1 MSRLLRVAGPVLCA
15 ATLGGCATI
24 YNAPIN
30 LPLANA
36 DAATF
41 DGTSAIPTN
50 GDDVL
55 VGLTFSGGG
64 TRAAAFSY
72 GVLQGFDHTS
82 TGKGVPLLDSVHYIS
97 GVSGGAITAAYFGLK
112 GRSAF
117 ADFPERFL
125 QRNAEESLDTPL
137 TPVGIIRAYQGGTN
151 EAHQF
156 TQWLDQNLFQ
166 GATFKQ
172 LDTPGHPHILIN
184 ASDIYNRT
192 PFVFN
197 ETTFKAICSDLN
209 SYPVANA
216 VAASATMPLIFAP
229 MVLTSYADRCR
240 AALPKWVTQAQND
253 PAAPPL
259 LKASAEAIVRYRN
272 GSVPYIKLLDGGVVD
287 FYGLAGFTISRLSA
301 ETAYEP
307 LTSRQAVKI
316 RRVLFMVVDSG
327 RGPSGDWARS
337 VEGPA
342 APELLMAAADTSTDS
357 SARLSFTAFD
367 GIIAEWRELL
377 VRWRC
382 GLSHSER
389 QAFGLADKWD
399 CRDLKFFVGHLDFDQ
414 LGAQR
419 SSDLNSIPTRFKLSP
434 QHVEM
439 LVTAGQDALR
449 TNPTFH
455 AFLRSLDGRGLT
467 AVSAAGAA
475 GQRAAVT
482 PALRQP

>member
-1 MSRLLRVAGPVLCA
+1 VSRPRQVAGLALCA

-30 LPLANA
+30 LPLATA
-36 DAATF
+36 DAATL
-41 DGTSAIPTN
+41 DGTGAIPTN

-82 TGKGVPLLDSVHYIS
+82 TGRGAPLLDSVHYIS

-117 ADFPERFL
+117 SDYPERFL
-125 QRNAEESLDTPL
+125 LRNAEESLDTPL

-240 AALPKWVTQAQND
+240 AALPKWVTQVQND

-259 LKASAEAIVRYRN
+259 LKASALHQAARWRRGGFLRPCRIYHLAIV
-272 GSVPYIKLLDGGVVD
+272 GG
-287 FYGLAGFTISRLSA
+287 
-301 ETAYEP
+301 
-307 LTSRQAVKI
+307 
-316 RRVLFMVVDSG
+316 DSL
-327 RGPSGDWARS
+327 R
-337 VEGPA
+337 
-342 APELLMAAADTSTDS
+342 AADV
-357 SARLSFTAFD
+357 AA
-367 GIIAEWRELL
+367 G
-377 VRWRC
+377 
-382 GLSHSER
+382 
-389 QAFGLADKWD
+389 
-399 CRDLKFFVGHLDFDQ
+399 
-414 LGAQR
+414 
-419 SSDLNSIPTRFKLSP
+419 
-434 QHVEM
+434 
-439 LVTAGQDALR
+439 GQDSPRLVYGGGCGAGPVRRLGSKR
-449 TNPTFH
+449 GRP
-455 AFLRSLDGRGLT
+455 DG
-467 AVSAAGAA
+467 A
-475 GQRAAVT
+475 
-482 PALRQP
+482 

>member
-1 MSRLLRVAGPVLCA
+1 MVGARIGRAVSLPVRVAGLALCA
-15 ATLGGCATI
+15 AALSGCATI

-30 LPLANA
+30 LPLATA
-36 DAATF
+36 EAATF
-41 DGTSAIPTN
+41 YSTGAIPTN
-50 GDDVL
+50 GDDL
-55 VGLTFSGGG
+55 LIGLAFSGGG

-72 GVLQGFDHTS
+72 GVLQGFNYTS
-82 TGKGVPLLDSVHYIS
+82 SGRGVPLLDSVHYIS

-125 QRNAEESLDTPL
+125 LRNAEESLDTPL

-151 EAHQF
+151 DARQF

-166 GATFKQ
+166 GATFRQ
-172 LDTPGHPHILIN
+172 LDAPNHPHILIN
-184 ASDIYNRT
+184 ASDVYDRT

-197 ETTFKAICSDLN
+197 DTTFKAICSDLN
-209 SYPVANA
+209 SYPIANA
-216 VAASATMPLIFAP
+216 VAASAAMPLIFAP

-240 AALPKWVTQAQND
+240 TALPKWVTQAQND
-253 PAAPPL
+253 TAAPPL

-272 GSVPYIKLLDGGVVD
+272 GSVPFIKLLDGGVVD
-287 FYGLAGFTISRLSA
+287 FYGLSGFTISRLSA

-316 RRVLFMVVDSG
+316 RRVLFLVVDAG
-327 RGPSGDWARS
+327 QGPSGDWVRS
-337 VEGPA
+337 VEGPT

-367 GIIAEWRELL
+367 RIISEWRESL

-382 GLSHSER
+382 GLSQSER
-389 QAFGLADKWD
+389 QAHGLVDKWD
-399 CRDLKFFVGHLDFDQ
+399 CRDLRFFVGHLDFDQ

-434 QHVEM
+434 EQVEI
-439 LVTAGQDALR
+439 LINAGQDALR
-449 TNPTFH
+449 ANSTFR
-455 AFLRSLDGRGLT
+455 AFLRSLDGRTLT
-467 AVSAAGAA
+467 AASAVGK
-475 GQRAAVT
+475 
-482 PALRQP
+482 P

>member
-1 MSRLLRVAGPVLCA
+1 MSRPLQVAGLALCA

-30 LPLANA
+30 LPLATA
-36 DAATF
+36 DAATL
-41 DGTSAIPTN
+41 DGTGAIPTN

-82 TGKGVPLLDSVHYIS
+82 TARGTPLLDSVHYIS

-117 ADFPERFL
+117 SDYPERFL
-125 QRNAEESLDTPL
+125 LRNAEESLDTPL

-172 LDTPGHPHILIN
+172 LDAPGHPHILIN

-240 AALPKWVTQAQND
+240 APLPKWVTQVQND
-253 PAAPPL
+253 PGRAAALESIRRGHRALSQWLGPIHRAARWRRSGFLWPRRIYHL
-259 LKASAEAIVRYRN
+259 AIV
-272 GSVPYIKLLDGGVVD
+272 GGD
-287 FYGLAGFTISRLSA
+287 CLR
-301 ETAYEP
+301 
-307 LTSRQAVKI
+307 
-316 RRVLFMVVDSG
+316 
-327 RGPSGDWARS
+327 
-337 VEGPA
+337 
-342 APELLMAAADTSTDS
+342 AADVAAGGQDLP
-357 SARLSFTAFD
+357 RLVYGGGCRA
-367 GIIAEWRELL
+367 GP
-377 VRWRC
+377 VRR
-382 GLSHSER
+382 
-389 QAFGLADKWD
+389 
-399 CRDLKFFVGHLDFDQ
+399 
-414 LGAQR
+414 LGAKR
-419 SSDLNSIPTRFKLSP
+419 GRP
-434 QHVEM
+434 
-439 LVTAGQDALR
+439 
-449 TNPTFH
+449 
-455 AFLRSLDGRGLT
+455 DG
-467 AVSAAGAA
+467 A
-475 GQRAAVT
+475 
-482 PALRQP
+482 